1 MALTYFFSSKMNM
14 KPNIVCLQEKSLPAI
29 DKVKYLVPQE
39 LSVSQ
44 LATIVRNRL
53 SLCQTQSLF
62 LFTSSGQMLQ
72 LSMIVEVAHSLHTDQ
87 DGFLY
92 VTYSSQEAFG

>member
-1 MALTYFFSSKMNM
+1 MPS
-14 KPNIVCLQEKSLPAI
+14 I

-39 LSVSQ
+39 LTVSQ

-53 SLCQTQSLF
+53 SLSQTQSLF
-62 LFTSSGQMLQ
+62 LFTGSGQLLQ
-72 LSMIVEVAHSLHTDQ
+72 LSMSVQQAHALNTDP

>member
-1 MALTYFFSSKMNM
+1 MPS
-14 KPNIVCLQEKSLPAI
+14 I

-39 LSVSQ
+39 LTVSQ

-53 SLCQTQSLF
+53 SLSQTQSLF
-62 LFTSSGQMLQ
+62 LFTGSGQILQ
-72 LSMIVEVAHSLHTDQ
+72 LSMSVQQAHALNTDP

>member
-1 MALTYFFSSKMNM
+1 M
-14 KPNIVCLQEKSLPAI
+14 CLQEKSLPGI

-39 LSVSQ
+39 LTVSQ

-62 LFTSSGQMLQ
+62 LFTSCGQMLQ
-72 LSMIVEVAHSLHTDQ
+72 LSMSVEEAHRLHTDP

>member
-1 MALTYFFSSKMNM
+1 M
-14 KPNIVCLQEKSLPAI
+14 QEKTLPGI

-39 LSVSQ
+39 LTVSQ

-53 SLCQTQSLF
+53 SLSQTQSLF

-72 LSMIVEVAHSLHTDQ
+72 LSMSVQAVHGLHTDP

>member
-1 MALTYFFSSKMNM
+1 M
-14 KPNIVCLQEKSLPAI
+14 
-29 DKVKYLVPQE
+29 PQE
-39 LSVSQ
+39 LTVSQ

-53 SLCQTQSLF
+53 SLSQTQSLF

-72 LSMIVEVAHSLHTDQ
+72 LSMSVEEAHSLNTDQ

-92 VTYSSQEAFG
+92 VTYSSQEAFGCEVAGRASSGLSAVRAAAGTC